1 MIRATILRA
10 LLLTAAVAAAL
21 TPIACLGQ
29 DSKGQDGKGQDGKAQ
44 DSEQPPTK
52 AAKKLPAK
60 ATKKL
65 PPELLS
71 LLQQKNMPLH
81 SPILVR
87 VFKEE
92 AELEVWKQDTTGR
105 FQILKTYPVCRWS
118 GDLGPKLWEGD
129 GQTPEGFYSVTPGQM
144 NPHSNYYLAINTGF
158 PNRFDRANTRDGS
171 LVMIHGDCR
180 SAGCFAMTDEQI
192 SEVYSLARDTF
203 EGGRPSFQIQ
213 SYPFRLTPANL
224 ARHRNNP
231 NLAFWKMLKTGSD
244 HFEATHFEPKVDV
257 CNRLY
262 VFDAQRPP
270 NSSKP
275 LVFNPTGKCPA
286 FVVDPKIARPA
297 LEKQR
302 ADDIEYAQ
310 LLADNVP
317 TAPAYSELDGGMNE
331 KFLDRFPD
339 QVTLSQKI
347 GLDLAHHPV
356 ELMMGEHRRMMQA
369 FDRTQA
375 IEALDMA
382 VPAVRGAGEGKE

>member
-29 DSKGQDGKGQDGKAQ
+29 DSKGQDGKGQDVKAQ

-71 LLQQKNMPLH
+71 LLQQKNMPIH

-92 AELEVWKQDTTGR
+92 AELEVWKQDTSGR

-231 NLAFWKMLKTGSD
+231 NLAFWKMLKIGSD

-302 ADDIEYAQ
+302 ADDIAYAQ

-317 TAPAYSELDGGMNE
+317 TAPVYSELDGGMNE